1 MKSWKSLVY
10 SPSAIS
16 WLQVTPLFLVLL
28 FFLIAP
34 LAVILV
40 VSFWDYSIGGM
51 YADFIWLNYEDL
63 FSSRTTL
70 DLYFTS
76 LTLTTSVWFITL
88 ALGFSISY
96 FLTYCVHSTKW
107 RMLLFLI
114 CTVPFWTS
122 NVIRMIAWIPFLGR
136 NGVINQTLISSGL
149 IDEPLDFL
157 LYSEFSVVLT
167 YVHLYTLFMIV
178 PIFNSMSKIEP
189 ETIEAARDNGA
200 SGLQILTNVIVPL
213 TLNGIALGSI
223 FIITLV
229 MGDFYIVRVM
239 SGSQSGTIASSMGY
253 EIAGLQYPAA
263 AANAVILIVVVVLIV
278 SLILKFVDV
287 RKVLAE

>member
-1 MKSWKSLVY
+1 MKSWKSLIY
-10 SPSAIS
+10 SRSALS
-16 WLQVTPLFLVLL
+16 WLQITPLFLVLL

-34 LAVILV
+34 LAVIV
-40 VSFWDYSIGGM
+40 IVSFWDYSIGGM
-51 YADFIWLNYEDL
+51 YPDFIWLNYQDL
-63 FSSRTTL
+63 FSSQTTFN
-70 DLYFTS
+70 LYLSS
-76 LTLTTSVWFITL
+76 LKLTAFVWIITL

-96 FLTYCVHSTKW
+96 FLTYCVQSTKW
-107 RMLLFLI
+107 RMILFLV
-114 CTVPFWTS
+114 CTIPFWTS

-136 NGVINQTLISSGL
+136 NGVINQTLVSTGITD
-149 IDEPLDFL
+149 IPLEFL
-157 LYSEFSVVLT
+157 LFSEFAVVLT

-178 PIFNSMSKIEP
+178 PIFNAMSKIEP
-189 ETIEAARDNGA
+189 EIIEAARDNGA
-200 SGLQILTNVIVPL
+200 SGFQTLTNIIVPL

-239 SGSQSGTIASSMGY
+239 SGSQSGTIASSMAY

-263 AANAVILIVVVVLIV
+263 AANAVILVTVVVLIV
-278 SLILKFVDV
+278 SLILRFVDV